1 MEANTRTEEIFVCST
16 PAPART
22 SFRDTLQLA
31 SFWSFLFALSGI
43 FDITIGFLV
52 WTGFIPIK
60 DSPVPILE
68 ICFLIGAMFLVTGFV
83 LTLVKTKN

>member
-1 MEANTRTEEIFVCST
+1 VASTRTEEVFACST
-16 PAPART
+16 PAPAQP
-22 SFRDTLQLA
+22 SFRDALQLG

-60 DSPVPILE
+60 STTVPVFE
-68 ICFLIGAMFLVTGFV
+68 ICFLVGAIFLVTGFV
-83 LTLVKTKN
+83 FTLVKTKN

>member
-1 MEANTRTEEIFVCST
+1 MATFNRTEEMFVCGT
-16 PAPART
+16 PAPAQL
-22 SFRDTLQLA
+22 SFRDALQLG

-60 DSPVPILE
+60 NSPVPVFE
-68 ICFLIGAMFLVTGFV
+68 ICFLIGAIFLVTGFV